1 MSHVENKIGELLKK
15 HGRMRHS
22 ELKKIVVEQEK
33 MCAKR
38 TFDKTLERMNDSAKI
53 FRNQTAKQVV
63 YYELSDFSFKQ
74 DNANKFFELQLKTSK
89 QSLDKFL
96 QYESELTDEQKA
108 EFIFHLYGCIDYL
121 KQMNLLL
128 EALKGSKKSK
138 IISDKIKK
146 DIKDFSIQV
155 TKKCE
160 SMMLD
165 VNVNS
170 IIMTKK
176 GREFSFGLAR
186 THKIIDSLQEIKVN

>member
-1 MSHVENKIGELLKK
+1 
-15 HGRMRHS
+15 MRHS
-22 ELKKIVVEQEK
+22 ELRKIVVEQET

-38 TFDKTLERMNDSAKI
+38 TFDKTLKRMNDSAKI
-53 FRNQTAKQVV
+53 IKNQMAKQVV
-63 YYELSDFSFKQ
+63 YYELLDFSSKQ
-74 DNANKFFELQLKTSK
+74 DNANKFFEVQLKTSK

-96 QYESELTDEQKA
+96 QHESELSDEQKA
-108 EFIFHLYGCIDYL
+108 EFILYLYGCVDYL
-121 KQMNLLL
+121 QQMNLLL

-176 GREFSFGLAR
+176 GREFSFGLAK

>member
-1 MSHVENKIGELLKK
+1 
-15 HGRMRHS
+15 MRHS
-22 ELKKIVVEQEK
+22 ELRKIVVEQET

-38 TFDKTLERMNDSAKI
+38 TFDKTLKRMNDSAKI
-53 FRNQTAKQVV
+53 IKNQMAKQVV
-63 YYELSDFSFKQ
+63 YYELLDFSSKQ
-74 DNANKFFELQLKTSK
+74 DNANKFFEVQLKTSK

-96 QYESELTDEQKA
+96 QHESELSDEQKA
-108 EFIFHLYGCIDYL
+108 EFILHLYGCVDYL
-121 KQMNLLL
+121 QQMNLLL

-176 GREFSFGLAR
+176 GREFSFGLAK